1 MKQNIIFLFPFTSL
15 CVILIFILSFFS
27 PPHTALDN
35 VAYIDKW
42 THLVMYGGT
51 TAVFWLEYWY
61 ADIRRSY
68 RLGNVALITIT
79 LVIPTLL
86 GGLIELLQ
94 AYCTGGR
101 RSGDWFDWIADTLGV
116 VIAYLMGVT
125 ILKQLSLKIW
135 KKS

>member
-1 MKQNIIFLFPFTSL
+1 
-15 CVILIFILSFFS
+15 
-27 PPHTALDN
+27 
-35 VAYIDKW
+35 
-42 THLVMYGGT
+42 
-51 TAVFWLEYWY
+51 LEYWY